1 MKPLSIFVVLGLAIA
16 AFVLVEWRPWQGIES
31 ATTQVAGKVQT
42 STEAASLHGN
52 GVALQNQNSMT
63 NGQTSSSVISNNSQ
77 HNPQINLTNSATA
90 TRGLSEQLIKA
101 QLTPANYTTLVAE
114 TSGRVS
120 LIGFKEGEPFG
131 QGAVLVE
138 FDCEL
143 QKAQLERVTAE
154 MAIAR
159 RNSDANVRL
168 LARGAVS
175 QLEADNAKSEL
186 DRAQALARELEVL
199 VSKCTVLAPY
209 DGKVG
214 ERFVRAEQF
223 VQAGEP
229 LMDILDDSAMELE
242 FIVPSTWIAWL
253 NQGYA
258 FEIEMEETQKTYP
271 AVVSRISARID
282 PISRTV
288 KVVGVIDGQFVELKP
303 GMSGSIKVKAPEQVQ
318 QARRVQ

>member
-1 MKPLSIFVVLGLAIA
+1 MKPFSIVVVLLLAIA
-16 AFVLVEWRPWQGIES
+16 AFALVEWRPWQEIES
-31 ATTQVAGKVQT
+31 VTGATTTNQASGKVQDSTARAT
-42 STEAASLHGN
+42 SVGDTHAN
-52 GVALQNQNSMT
+52 GQSNDQNQGQNQNT
-63 NGQTSSSVISNNSQ
+63 
-77 HNPQINLTNSATA
+77 SATA

-101 QLTPANYTTLVAE
+101 QLTPVNYTTLVAE
-114 TSGRVS
+114 ISGRIS
-120 LIGFKEGEPFG
+120 NIGFKDGESFA
-131 QGAVLVE
+131 QAAVLVE

-143 QKAQLERVTAE
+143 QRAQLQRVTAE
-154 MAIAR
+154 MAIAE
-159 RNSDANVRL
+159 RNADANARL

-186 DRAQALARELEVL
+186 DRARAQAKELEVL
-199 VSKCTVLAPY
+199 VNKCSVTAPY
-209 DGKVG
+209 VGKVG

-258 FEIEMEETQKTYP
+258 FDVEMEETQKTYP
-271 AVVSRISARID
+271 AIISRIGARID

-303 GMSGSIKVKAPEQVQ
+303 GMSGSIKMKAPVQSAQ
-318 QARRVQ
+318 QAR